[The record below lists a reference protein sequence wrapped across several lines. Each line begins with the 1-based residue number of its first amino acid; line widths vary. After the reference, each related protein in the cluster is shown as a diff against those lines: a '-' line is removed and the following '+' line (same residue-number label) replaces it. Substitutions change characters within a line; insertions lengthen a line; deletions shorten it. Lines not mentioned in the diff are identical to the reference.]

1 MTDVQIRTEV
11 NLFKKIYFYF
21 FRDNFDVVMNTN
33 PVDEDLCANVIFNYF
48 QCKFSGHIFNVI
60 FSS

>member
-1 MTDVQIRTEV
+1 
-11 NLFKKIYFYF
+11 
-21 FRDNFDVVMNTN
+21 MNTN

-60 FSS
+60 LVLGHRVVAFWVNKPLLNTRNVECSF